1 MAPSLR
7 RRIQTVSTPS
17 HPFDLG
23 SLRPSMPSLNPRN
36 ALSHL
41 SLQTAKNH
49 WIRSAVPEPNPL
61 VRRQQNPPKLI
72 PETYAG
78 LNKGPPP
85 GTVVGIVL
93 GSVAGFLLILWIIYT
108 CVTFNASRGVNT
120 YEEETIVRRRSRSP
134 RSSRRS
140 PPRSPPRSPSRHAP
154 SRSRSR
160 SEVIEVSR
168 HRSPPRRETRR
179 ETVILEER
187 SRPPPPP
194 VEREDDIVEVIEEH
208 SPPRRSSGSRRVSG
222 YRTVDPEAFGGGSR
236 PLRKVGRR

>member
-1 MAPSLR
+1 MAPLLQRWTEITSQPLHLRSHLPSTSSL
-7 RRIQTVSTPS
+7 TPRSLLLHTS
-17 HPFDLG
+17 HPTRESYTSIPLTRNLK
-23 SLRPSMPSLNPRN
+23 SLF
-36 ALSHL
+36 
-41 SLQTAKNH
+41 
-49 WIRSAVPEPNPL
+49 
-61 VRRQQNPPKLI
+61 RRQQTIPKLI

-93 GSVAGFLLILWIIYT
+93 GSVAGFLLLLWLIYT
-108 CVTFNASRGVNT
+108 CMNFNASRGVTT
-120 YEEETIVRRRSRSP
+120 YEEETVVRRRSRSP
-134 RSSRRS
+134 RSSR
-140 PPRSPPRSPSRHAP
+140 RSPPRSPSRHAP

-187 SRPPPPP
+187 TRRPSPPP

-208 SPPRRSSGSRRVSG
+208 SPPRRSSRSRRVSG
-222 YRTVDPEAFGGGSR
+222 YRTVDPEAFAGGDR
-236 PLRKVGRR
+236 PLRKVSRR

>member
-1 MAPSLR
+1 MAPPFR
-7 RRIQTVSTPS
+7 RRMEMTSTKSHSPNLRSLLPS
-17 HPFDLG
+17 TSSFI
-23 SLRPSMPSLNPRN
+23 PRN
-36 ALSHL
+36 ILSH
-41 SLQTAKNH
+41 SSSHTAKGH
-49 WIRSAVPEPNPL
+49 WIQSTGPRLNSL
-61 VRRQQNPPKLI
+61 IRRQQNPPNLI

-108 CVTFNASRGVNT
+108 CITFNASRSVNT

-140 PPRSPPRSPSRHAP
+140 PPRSPSRHAP

-160 SEVIEVSR
+160 SDVIEVSR

-187 SRPPPPP
+187 SRPPPPS
-194 VEREDDIVEVIEEH
+194 VDREDDIVEVIEEH

-236 PLRKVGRR
+236 PMRKVSRR

>member
-7 RRIQTVSTPS
+7 RRMETLSIDS
-17 HPFDLG
+17 HSFDFR
-23 SLRPSMPSLNPRN
+23 SLLPSMSSLLPRN
-36 ALSHL
+36 IPSRSSSH
-41 SLQTAKNH
+41 TPRGH
-49 WIRSAVPEPNPL
+49 WIPSTTPDVNSL
-61 VRRQQNPPKLI
+61 TRRQQNPPTLI
-72 PETYAG
+72 PQTYSG
-78 LNKGPPP
+78 LNKGPTP

-108 CVTFNASRGVNT
+108 CVTANASRSANV
-120 YEEETIVRRRSRSP
+120 YEEETVVQRRSRSP

-140 PPRSPPRSPSRHAP
+140 PPRSHSRHAP

-168 HRSPPRRETRR
+168 HRSPQRRETRR

-222 YRTVDPEAFGGGSR
+222 YRNIDPESYGGGSR
-236 PLRKVGRR
+236 PMRKVGRR

>member
-1 MAPSLR
+1 MAPPLR
-7 RRIQTVSTPS
+7 RRIETTDTPS
-17 HPFDLG
+17 HPLDLR
-23 SLRPSMPSLNPRN
+23 SLVPSMPSLNPRN
-36 ALSHL
+36 ILSYSSPQSARNPDPN
-41 SLQTAKNH
+41 SLK
-49 WIRSAVPEPNPL
+49 
-61 VRRQQNPPKLI
+61 RRQQSTPKLI

-78 LNKGPPP
+78 LDKGPPP

-108 CVTFNASRGVNT
+108 CINFNASRGVNT
-120 YEEETIVRRRSRSP
+120 YEEETVVRRRSRSP
-134 RSSRRS
+134 RSSR
-140 PPRSPPRSPSRHAP
+140 RSPPRSPSRHAP

-222 YRTVDPEAFGGGSR
+222 YRTVDPEAYGGGNR
-236 PLRKVGRR
+236 PMRKVSRR

>member
-1 MAPSLR
+1 MAPVPSPPPAS
-7 RRIQTVSTPS
+7 IPTVSPS
-17 HPFDLG
+17 LNLRSFFPSTSPLSEPIAQPHTSSIQWRRPYSIRSLSR
-23 SLRPSMPSLNPRN
+23 SLRPL
-36 ALSHL
+36 
-41 SLQTAKNH
+41 T
-49 WIRSAVPEPNPL
+49 
-61 VRRQQNPPKLI
+61 RRQQNIPNLI

-108 CVTFNASRGVNT
+108 CMNFANTRGATT
-120 YEEETIVRRRSRSP
+120 YDEETVVRRRSRSP
-134 RSSRRS
+134 RSSR
-140 PPRSPPRSPSRHAP
+140 RSPPRSPSRHAP

-187 SRPPPPP
+187 VRPPPPP
-194 VEREDDIVEVIEEH
+194 VERDDDIVEVIEEH

-222 YRTVDPEAFGGGSR
+222 YRTVDPDAYGGGSR
-236 PLRKVGRR
+236 PMRKVSRR

>member
-1 MAPSLR
+1 MAPLPPTPMETKHSHLLHLRSLLP
-7 RRIQTVSTPS
+7 STS
-17 HPFDLG
+17 
-23 SLRPSMPSLNPRN
+23 SLNPRKFMKHVPPP
-36 ALSHL
+36 LQLKPRVYSIQPL
-41 SLQTAKNH
+41 TDSLNSLA
-49 WIRSAVPEPNPL
+49 
-61 VRRQQNPPKLI
+61 RRQQAPPRLI

-93 GSVAGFLLILWIIYT
+93 GSVAGFLLILWLIYT
-108 CVTFNASRGVNT
+108 CINFNAARGVST

-134 RSSRRS
+134 RSSR
-140 PPRSPPRSPSRHAP
+140 RSPSRHAP

-208 SPPRRSSGSRRVSG
+208 SPVRRSSGSRRVSG
-222 YRTVDPEAFGGGSR
+222 YRTVDPEAYAGGNR

>member
-1 MAPSLR
+1 MAPLLSR
-7 RRIQTVSTPS
+7 WEERISMSS
-17 HPFDLG
+17 HPLDLR
-23 SLRPSMPSLNPRN
+23 SLHPATSPLSARSAQSPTSARPSRSHPIRSLTSYLNP
-36 ALSHL
+36 L
-41 SLQTAKNH
+41 T
-49 WIRSAVPEPNPL
+49 
-61 VRRQQNPPKLI
+61 RRQQTTPKLI

-108 CVTFNASRGVNT
+108 FMNVANTRGNAT
-120 YEEETIVRRRSRSP
+120 YEEETVVRRRSRSP
-134 RSSRRS
+134 RSSR
-140 PPRSPPRSPSRHAP
+140 RSPPRSPSRHAP

-194 VEREDDIVEVIEEH
+194 VEREEDIVEVIEEH

-222 YRTVDPEAFGGGSR
+222 YRTVDPDAYGGGNR
-236 PLRKVGRR
+236 PMRKVSRR

>member
-1 MAPSLR
+1 
-7 RRIQTVSTPS
+7 
-17 HPFDLG
+17 
-23 SLRPSMPSLNPRN
+23 MPSLNPRH
-36 ALSHL
+36 AFSHS
-41 SLQTAKNH
+41 SLQIA
-49 WIRSAVPEPNPL
+49 RSQSKQSISSNLDHL
-61 VRRQQNPPKLI
+61 VRRQQNIPNLI

-78 LNKGPPP
+78 LNRGPPP

-108 CVTFNASRGVNT
+108 CITFNANRGVNT

-140 PPRSPPRSPSRHAP
+140 PPRSPPRSPSHHAP

-168 HRSPPRRETRR
+168 HRSPSRRETRR

-208 SPPRRSSGSRRVSG
+208 SPPRRSSGSRRISG
-222 YRTVDPEAFGGGSR
+222 YRTVDPEAYGGGNR
-236 PLRKVGRR
+236 PLRKVSRR

>member
-1 MAPSLR
+1 MAPLLQSW
-7 RRIQTVSTPS
+7 TETTSPSS
-17 HPFDLG
+17 HPRTLR
-23 SLRPSMPSLNPRN
+23 SLRPSTPPIDPPTVLTRSSPSHPRTPAERPLAHN
-36 ALSHL
+36 IK
-41 SLQTAKNH
+41 SL
-49 WIRSAVPEPNPL
+49 I
-61 VRRQQNPPKLI
+61 RRQQTIPKLI

-93 GSVAGFLLILWIIYT
+93 GAVAGFLLLLWLIYT
-108 CVTFNASRGVNT
+108 CVNFANTRGVST

-140 PPRSPPRSPSRHAP
+140 PPRSLSRHAP

-187 SRPPPPP
+187 IRPP
-194 VEREDDIVEVIEEH
+194 VQREDAIVEVIEEH
-208 SPPRRSSGSRRVSG
+208 SPPPPRRSSTSRRPSG
-222 YRTVDPEAFGGGSR
+222 WRNVDPTAYGGGDR
-236 PLRKVGRR
+236 PLRKVSRR

>member
-1 MAPSLR
+1 MAPLQQGTEATSHPLQLR
-7 RRIQTVSTPS
+7 SHLPSTSSFDPRRILPHAP
-17 HPFDLG
+17 HPI
-23 SLRPSMPSLNPRN
+23 REIR
-36 ALSHL
+36 
-41 SLQTAKNH
+41 SLQHLNRNIK
-49 WIRSAVPEPNPL
+49 SL
-61 VRRQQNPPKLI
+61 SRRQQSPPKLI

-93 GSVAGFLLILWIIYT
+93 GSVAGFLLLLWLIYT
-108 CVTFNASRGVNT
+108 CMNFASTRGVNT
-120 YEEETIVRRRSRSP
+120 YEEETVVRRRSRSP
-134 RSSRRS
+134 RSSR
-140 PPRSPPRSPSRHAP
+140 RSPPRSPSRHAP

-187 SRPPPPP
+187 TRAPPPP
-194 VEREDDIVEVIEEH
+194 VEREEDIVEVIEEH

-222 YRTVDPEAFGGGSR
+222 YRTVDPEAYGGGNR
-236 PLRKVGRR
+236 PLRKVSRR

>member
-1 MAPSLR
+1 MAPPMR
-7 RRIQTVSTPS
+7 RKMETTSIHP
-17 HPFDLG
+17 HPFDLR
-23 SLRPSMPSLNPRN
+23 SFLPSMSSLNPRKI
-36 ALSHL
+36 LSHPP
-41 SLQTAKNH
+41 SQVARGYST
-49 WIRSAVPEPNPL
+49 RSVNPKVNLL
-61 VRRQQNPPKLI
+61 VGRQQNLPKLI

-108 CVTFNASRGVNT
+108 CITFNASRGVST

-134 RSSRRS
+134 RSSR
-140 PPRSPPRSPSRHAP
+140 RSPPRSPSRHAP

-222 YRTVDPEAFGGGSR
+222 YRTVDPEAYGGGSR
-236 PLRKVGRR
+236 PMRKVSRR

>member
-1 MAPSLR
+1 MAPVPHSPTHPLDLRSFLPSTSSLSR
-7 RRIQTVSTPS
+7 SSILS
-17 HPFDLG
+17 HASQPLQ
-23 SLRPSMPSLNPRN
+23 PNPRSYSVQPIN
-36 ALSHL
+36 NRLR
-41 SLQTAKNH
+41 SLG
-49 WIRSAVPEPNPL
+49 
-61 VRRQQNPPKLI
+61 RRQQAPPRLI

-93 GSVAGFLLILWIIYT
+93 GSVAGFLLILWLIYT
-108 CVTFNASRGVNT
+108 CVNFNAARGVST
-120 YEEETIVRRRSRSP
+120 YEEETVVRRRSRSP

-140 PPRSPPRSPSRHAP
+140 PSRHVP

-179 ETVILEER
+179 ETVIMEER

-194 VEREDDIVEVIEEH
+194 VERQDDIVEVIEEH
-208 SPPRRSSGSRRVSG
+208 SPVRRSSGSRRVSG
-222 YRTVDPEAFGGGSR
+222 YRTVDPEAYGGGNR
-236 PLRKVGRR
+236 PMRKVSRR